1 MCIDPATAIAIA
13 AAAAGTKIQMN
24 AQEAAA
30 DRQARANEAALQ
42 EQDGFRRK
50 NADLLLG
57 AAQQYNGADREQA
70 VITQQAA
77 AGDKLNT
84 AVASNQLAALGPGAA
99 ANGTV
104 SREFT
109 ALQGQ
114 RLMEGLKKAA
124 DTARLMGN
132 LRGFDNLKQT
142 EGLNTANSAIEQ
154 GVNSAAARSQWEAA
168 QPRIANAG
176 RVNSGQMLLGSLLQA
191 GSGAI
196 GKAGA
201 GLFSGTVGP
210 GISAGAGAQGLR
222 AAGSAGFRAAS
233 PIGMKLFPVGG

>member
-13 AAAAGTKIQMN
+13 AAAGGTAIQMD
-24 AQEAAA
+24 AQQSAA
-30 DRQARANEAALQ
+30 DRQARANDAALQ

-50 NADLLLG
+50 NADLLMG
-57 AAQQYNGADREQA
+57 AAQQYNGTDREQA
-70 VITQQAA
+70 AITQQTA

-84 AVASNQLAALGPGAA
+84 AVTSNQLAALGPGAA

-124 DTARLMGN
+124 ETARLMGN
-132 LRGFDNLKQT
+132 LRGFDNLKQG
-142 EGLNTANSAIEQ
+142 EAAVTANSAIDQ
-154 GVNSAAARSQWEAA
+154 GVNSSVARSQWEAA

-176 RVNSGQMLLGSLLQA
+176 RVNQGQMILGSILQA
-191 GSGAI
+191 ASGPIGGSVASAMRPAPAGGGI
-196 GKAGA
+196 RPGA
-201 GLFSGTVGP
+201 GGFGM
-210 GISAGAGAQGLR
+210 R
-222 AAGSAGFRAAS
+222 A
-233 PIGMKLFPVGG
+233 PTGMRLFPVGG

>member
-13 AAAAGTKIQMN
+13 AAVAGTKIQMN

-30 DRQARANEAALQ
+30 DRQSRANDQALQ
-42 EQDGFRRK
+42 EQDGFRKK
-50 NADLLLG
+50 NSELLMG
-57 AAQQYNGADREQA
+57 TAQQYNGVDREQA
-70 VITQQAA
+70 AVTQQAA

-84 AVASNQLAALGPGAA
+84 AVTSNQLAQLGPGAA

-114 RLMEGLKKAA
+114 RLMEGLKKAS

-132 LRGFDNLKQT
+132 LRGFDNLKQA

-154 GVNSAAARSQWEAA
+154 GVNSSAARSQWEAA

-176 RVNSGQMLLGSLLQA
+176 KVNQGQMILGSLLQA
-191 GSGAI
+191 ASGPIGGSV
-196 GKAGA
+196 AGA
-201 GLFSGTVGP
+201 MTPAPSGG
-210 GISAGAGAQGLR
+210 GIRPGAGGFGMR
-222 AAGSAGFRAAS
+222 A
-233 PIGMKLFPVGG
+233 PTGMRLFPTG

>member
-1 MCIDPATAIAIA
+1 MCIAPAAAIMIA
-13 AAAAGTKIQMN
+13 AAVVGTAIQMD
-24 AQEAAA
+24 AQQSAAKRKAREQEAAM
-30 DRQARANEAALQ
+30 L
-42 EQDGFRRK
+42 EQQGFRQK
-50 NADLLLG
+50 NADLLMDS
-57 AAQQYNGADREQA
+57 AQQYNGTDREVA
-70 VITQQAA
+70 AATQQAA

-84 AVASNQLAALGPGAA
+84 AVTSNQLAQLGPGAA

-132 LRGFDNLKQT
+132 LRGFDNLKQN
-142 EGLNTANSAIEQ
+142 EAAVNADSAIDQ
-154 GVNSAAARSQWEAA
+154 GVNSAFARSQWEAA

-176 RVNSGQMLLGSLLQA
+176 LVNAGQMLLGSVLQA

-196 GKAGA
+196 GNAGA
-201 GLFSGTVGP
+201 GLMSAGTVGG
-210 GISAGAGAQGLR
+210 GIRAGAGGFGLR
-222 AAGSAGFRAAS
+222 A
-233 PIGMKLFPVGG
+233 PTGMRLFPVGG

>member
-1 MCIDPATAIAIA
+1 MCIDPATAIAL
-13 AAAAGTKIQMN
+13 AAAAGGTAIQMD
-24 AQEAAA
+24 AQQSAANK
-30 DRQARANEAALQ
+30 QARANEAAML
-42 EQDGFRRK
+42 EQQGFRQK
-50 NADLLLG
+50 NADLLMG
-57 AAQQYNGADREQA
+57 AAQQYNGTDREAAA
-70 VITQQAA
+70 VTQQAG

-84 AVASNQLAALGPGAA
+84 AVTSNQLAQLGPGAA

-114 RLMEGLKKAA
+114 RLMEGLKKASE
-124 DTARLMGN
+124 TARLMGN
-132 LRGFDNLKQT
+132 LRGFDNLKQA

-168 QPRIANAG
+168 QPRIADAG
-176 RVNSGQMLLGSLLQA
+176 RVNQGQMILGSLLQA

-210 GISAGAGAQGLR
+210 GISAGAGGMGLR
-222 AAGSAGFRAAS
+222 AGSAGFRAAS
-233 PIGMKLFPVGG
+233 PIGMRLFPTG

>member
-1 MCIDPATAIAIA
+1 MCIDPATAIALA

-24 AQEAAA
+24 AQETAAN
-30 DRQARANEAALQ
+30 RQASANEQALQ
-42 EQDGFRRK
+42 EQDGFRKK
-50 NADLLLG
+50 NADLLMSS
-57 AAQQYNGADREQA
+57 AQQYNGVDREQA
-70 VITQQAA
+70 AVTQQAA

-84 AVASNQLAALGPGAA
+84 AVTSNQLAALGPGAA

-132 LRGFDNLKQT
+132 LRGFDNLKQGEAAT
-142 EGLNTANSAIEQ
+142 TANSAIDQ

-176 RVNSGQMLLGSLLQA
+176 RVNQGQMILGSLLQA

-196 GKAGA
+196 GGAGA
-201 GLFSGTVGP
+201 GLFNGTVGP
-210 GISAGAGAQGLR
+210 GMAAGVGAGAQ
-222 AAGSAGFRAAS
+222 GFRAAS
-233 PIGMKLFPVGG
+233 PIGMRLFPIG

>member
-1 MCIDPATAIAIA
+1 MCIDPATAIMIA
-13 AAAAGTKIQMN
+13 TAVGGTAIQMD
-24 AQEAAA
+24 AQQSAAKRQAREQEAAM
-30 DRQARANEAALQ
+30 L
-42 EQDGFRRK
+42 EQQGFRQK
-50 NADLLLG
+50 NADLLMNS
-57 AAQQYNGADREQA
+57 AQQYNGTDREA
-70 VITQQAA
+70 AAATQQAA
-77 AGDKLNT
+77 AGDKLNA

-132 LRGFDNLKQT
+132 LRGFDNLKQG
-142 EGLNTANSAIEQ
+142 EAAVNANSAIDQ
-154 GVNSAAARSQWEAA
+154 GVNSATARSQWEAA

-176 RVNSGQMLLGSLLQA
+176 RVNTGQMLLGSLLQA

-201 GLFSGTVGP
+201 GLFSAGTVGP
-210 GISAGAGAQGLR
+210 GISAGAGGFGLR
-222 AAGSAGFRAAS
+222 APTGMRLF
-233 PIGMKLFPVGG
+233 PIGG

>member
-1 MCIDPATAIAIA
+1 MCIDPATAAMLA
-13 AAAAGTKIQMN
+13 VAAGGTAIQMDAQQSAITRQQR
-24 AQEAAA
+24 AQEAAT
-30 DRQARANEAALQ
+30 L

-50 NADLLLG
+50 NSDLLMG
-57 AAQQYNGADREQA
+57 AAQQYNGTDREA
-70 VITQQAA
+70 AATTQQAA

-84 AVASNQLAALGPGAA
+84 AVTSNQLAQLGPGAA

-114 RLMEGLKKAA
+114 RLMDGLKKAA

-132 LRGFDNLKQT
+132 LRGFDNLKQAEAAT
-142 EGLNTANSAIEQ
+142 TANSAIEQ

-176 RVNSGQMLLGSLLQA
+176 RVNQGQMILGSLLQA

-196 GKAGA
+196 GGGMA
-201 GLFSGTVGP
+201 GLFNGTVGP
-210 GISAGAGAQGLR
+210 GIAAGAGAQGLR
-222 AAGSAGFRAAS
+222 AGMSGLRAAS
-233 PIGMKLFPVGG
+233 PIGMRLFPVGG

>member
-1 MCIDPATAIAIA
+1 MCIDPTTALLL
-13 AAAAGTKIQMN
+13 AAAGGGTAIQLN
-24 AQEAAA
+24 AQQAAA

-50 NADLLLG
+50 NADLLMG
-57 AAQQYNGADREQA
+57 AAQQYNGTDREQA
-70 VITQQAA
+70 AQVQQAA
-77 AGDKLNT
+77 AGEKLAA
-84 AVASNQLAALGPGAA
+84 AVTSNQLAQLGPGAQ

-124 DTARLMGN
+124 EQARLMGN
-132 LRGFDNLKQT
+132 LRGFENLKQA
-142 EGLNTANSAIEQ
+142 EGARMGDSAIEQ

-176 RVNSGQMLLGSLLQA
+176 KVNQGAMILGSILQA
-191 GSGAI
+191 APLIASAGSLFGAAAPT
-196 GKAGA
+196 GGA
-201 GLFSGTVGP
+201 GL
-210 GISAGAGAQGLR
+210 SAGAGAQ
-222 AAGSAGFRAAS
+222 GFRAAS
-233 PIGMKLFPVGG
+233 PIGMRLFPIGG

>member
-1 MCIDPATAIAIA
+1 MCIDPATAIALA
-13 AAAAGTKIQMN
+13 TAVGGTAIQMD
-24 AQEAAA
+24 AQQSAAKRQAREQEAAT
-30 DRQARANEAALQ
+30 L
-42 EQDGFRRK
+42 EQQGFRNK
-50 NADLLLG
+50 NADLLMG
-57 AAQQYNGADREQA
+57 AAQQYNGTDREVA
-70 VITQQAA
+70 ATAQQAA

-84 AVASNQLAALGPGAA
+84 AVQSNQLAQLGPGAA

-132 LRGFDNLKQT
+132 LRGFDNLKQGEAAT
-142 EGLNTANSAIEQ
+142 TANSAIEQ

-176 RVNSGQMLLGSLLQA
+176 RVNSGQMLLGSVLSA
-191 GSGAI
+191 ASGAI
-196 GKAGA
+196 GNAGA
-201 GLFSGTVGP
+201 GLFNGTVGP

-222 AAGSAGFRAAS
+222 LGSAGFRAAS
-233 PIGMKLFPVGG
+233 PVGMRLFPTG

>member
-13 AAAAGTKIQMN
+13 AAVGGTAVQMD
-24 AQEAAA
+24 AQQSAQKRQAREQEAAM
-30 DRQARANEAALQ
+30 L
-42 EQDGFRRK
+42 EQQGFRQK
-50 NADLLLG
+50 NADLLMG
-57 AAQQYNGADREQA
+57 AAQQYNGTDREAAA
-70 VITQQAA
+70 VTQQAA

-84 AVASNQLAALGPGAA
+84 AVTSNQLAALGPGAA

-132 LRGFDNLKQT
+132 LRGFDNLKQG
-142 EGLNTANSAIEQ
+142 EAAVTANSAIDQ
-154 GVNSAAARSQWEAA
+154 GVNSAVARSQWEAA

-176 RVNSGQMLLGSLLQA
+176 QVNQGQMILGSLLQA

-201 GLFSGTVGP
+201 GLMSAGTVGG
-210 GISAGAGAQGLR
+210 GIRAGAGGFGLR
-222 AAGSAGFRAAS
+222 A
-233 PIGMKLFPVGG
+233 PTGMKLFPIGG

>member
-1 MCIDPATAIAIA
+1 MCIDPATAIAL
-13 AAAAGTKIQMN
+13 AAAAGGTAIQMN

-30 DRQARANEAALQ
+30 NRQARANEQAVL

-50 NADLLLG
+50 NADLLMG
-57 AAQQYNGADREQA
+57 AAQQYNGTDREQA
-70 VITQQAA
+70 AQVQQTA
-77 AGDKLNT
+77 AGDKLST
-84 AVASNQLAALGPGAA
+84 AVTSNQLAQLGPGAQ

-114 RLMEGLKKAA
+114 RLMEGLKKAS
-124 DTARLMGN
+124 DQARLMGN
-132 LRGFDNLKQT
+132 LRGFDNLKQGEAART
-142 EGLNTANSAIEQ
+142 GDSAIEQ
-154 GVNSAAARSQWEAA
+154 GVNSATARSQWEAA
-168 QPRIANAG
+168 QPRIADAG
-176 RVNSGQMLLGSLLQA
+176 RVNQGAMILGSLLQA

-196 GKAGA
+196 GNAGA

-222 AAGSAGFRAAS
+222 AGATGFRAAS
-233 PIGMKLFPVGG
+233 PIGMRLFPTA

>member
-1 MCIDPATAIAIA
+1 MCIDPGTAIAL
-13 AAAAGTKIQMN
+13 AAAAGGTAIQMD
-24 AQEAAA
+24 AQQSAAKRQQREQEAAT
-30 DRQARANEAALQ
+30 L
-42 EQDGFRRK
+42 EQQGFRQK
-50 NADLLLG
+50 NADLLMG
-57 AAQQYNGADREQA
+57 AAQQYNATDREQA
-70 VITQQAA
+70 AQVQQAA

-84 AVASNQLAALGPGAA
+84 AVTSNQLAQLGPGAA

-132 LRGFDNLKQT
+132 LRGFDNLKQG
-142 EGLNTANSAIEQ
+142 EAAATANSAIEQ

-176 RVNSGQMLLGSLLQA
+176 QVNSGQMILGSLLQA

-201 GLFSGTVGP
+201 GLLSAGTVGG
-210 GISAGAGAQGLR
+210 GIRAGAGGFGLR
-222 AAGSAGFRAAS
+222 A
-233 PIGMKLFPVGG
+233 PTGMRLFPT